1 MIKENFQTYLT
12 EPEAEAKSA
21 KKQGLWE
28 LLASMK
34 LAIWIL
40 VALGILSVVALF
52 VNELRP
58 QEVEGMVRG
67 NWDSPGRAL
76 MTIFQMSDP
85 FRSWWYRLLLAILC
99 LSLFAC
105 VIERSP
111 VIWRLW
117 SKKPPEDDK
126 WLKHVRTGIVRDV
139 KVSREHLLARF
150 GMGWTWRLKTDKLW
164 VAEHGRAGMWGPLL
178 MHVGMLLIVMGAL
191 VGSFGGTDVHLG
203 GYAGDLVQT
212 PDMPFA
218 VRVDSFRVRYYPL
231 QPSQWVQVDGSWVG
245 KLDRQQADG
254 MWLVREFGEDREMA
268 GMTPVP
274 AARLR
279 NQFNSEMDRANIKRF
294 SSFVTILEND
304 RAVGKTEIAVNSPLR
319 RAGFRLYQSSY
330 EPDKPRFHA
339 TYDAIVLLFTDSLT
353 HKTDSLTLQPFVET
367 ALPGDTLH
375 VKAMEYLP
383 QFKLGQGGAYSES
396 AEPINPAI
404 SVQFTGPHGF
414 NQLRWLFLKFPPQGS
429 GPGRFTFR
437 LSDIKNPAAVAELK
451 TVFEIKRSHG
461 SGLLWAGF
469 AFCTLGLLLCFY
481 VYHRVLYVQWPDD
494 AQAKARLTGL
504 SRKTAGLFARQL
516 DHLLEKLT

>member
-1 MIKENFQTYLT
+1 
-12 EPEAEAKSA
+12 
-21 KKQGLWE
+21 
-28 LLASMK
+28 
-34 LAIWIL
+34 
-40 VALGILSVVALF
+40 
-52 VNELRP
+52 
-58 QEVEGMVRG
+58 
-67 NWDSPGRAL
+67 
-76 MTIFQMSDP
+76 
-85 FRSWWYRLLLAILC
+85 
-99 LSLFAC
+99 
-105 VIERSP
+105 
-111 VIWRLW
+111 
-117 SKKPPEDDK
+117 
-126 WLKHVRTGIVRDV
+126 
-139 KVSREHLLARF
+139 
-150 GMGWTWRLKTDKLW
+150 
-164 VAEHGRAGMWGPLL
+164 
-178 MHVGMLLIVMGAL
+178 
-191 VGSFGGTDVHLG
+191 
-203 GYAGDLVQT
+203 
-212 PDMPFA
+212 
-218 VRVDSFRVRYYPL
+218 VRYYPL